1 MQTTYDILAIID
13 VLLWTWLAF
22 QLFAGLKKMTI
33 LNSEQRLISEQE
45 LDPSLPSVS
54 IIVAACNEEDAIS
67 TAVESLM
74 EQSYKNYEV
83 IVVNDRSTDNTGNI
97 LDSLKSRYSNL
108 KILNIKDL
116 PSGWLGKNHALYSGA
131 MQAHGDWLLFT
142 DGDIIFSSSCL
153 QQAVEYALLK
163 KLDHLT
169 LIPRFTGKNLLSRA
183 FASHLFL
190 LIVAMGRPW
199 RASMPS
205 TPEYVGLGAFNFLK
219 RSTYMDIGTHK
230 AISLRP
236 DDDAKLGKLVKKNG
250 FKQEMAFGKELI
262 QIEWYQ
268 NLRQVIKGFEKNTGA
283 ISEYRPFLTILSY
296 PFGFIMNIFP
306 FVGLFSGN
314 LFTRLSCLW
323 VVLVIFAMYGVFSK
337 YSANPTWHAFLHPVE
352 GLISIY
358 ASCIALFKTLKTG
371 SVTWRGTEYPVE
383 TLKRNVV

>member
-1 MQTTYDILAIID
+1 MIID
-13 VLLWTWLAF
+13 NLKF
-22 QLFAGLKKMTI
+22 Q
-33 LNSEQRLISEQE
+33 
-45 LDPSLPSVS
+45 
-54 IIVAACNEEDAIS
+54 
-67 TAVESLM
+67 
-74 EQSYKNYEV
+74 
-83 IVVNDRSTDNTGNI
+83 
-97 LDSLKSRYSNL
+97 YSNL
-108 KILNIKDL
+108 KILHIKDL

-142 DGDIIFSSSCL
+142 DGDIIYSSSCL
-153 QQAVEYALLK
+153 QQAIEYALIK

-183 FASHLFL
+183 MASHIFL
-190 LIVAMGRPW
+190 LIVTMGRPW

-205 TPEYVGLGAFNFLK
+205 TPEYTGLGAFNLLK
-219 RSTYMDIGTHK
+219 RSTYMDIGTHQ

-250 FKQEMAFGKELI
+250 FKQEMAFGRELI

-268 NLRQVIKGFEKNTGA
+268 NLRQVIKGFEKNCLSM
-283 ISEYRPFLTILSY
+283 SEYRPFLAILSY
-296 PFGFIMNIFP
+296 PFGFIINIFP

-314 LFTRLSCLW
+314 PFTRLSCLW

-352 GLISIY
+352 GLISMY
-358 ASCIALFKTLKTG
+358 VSGIALFKTLKTG